1 MNLNY
6 TKELKIGNNTKRIE
20 SYSNTI
26 IVADHEEDGKNLLI
40 NINNPNGNAVL
51 DFSGANDY
59 IVLCYDSKEDL
70 KSRHYAINGKGRF
83 MIQTPYSTIHLVLF
97 NSINKIKEE
106 NND

>member
-6 TKELKIGNNTKRIE
+6 IEELKDVTPNKRIE
-20 SYSNTI
+20 YFGNTF
-26 IVADHEEDGKNLLI
+26 IVADHEEDGKNLFI
-40 NINNPNGNAVL
+40 NVTEPNGNTVL
-51 DFSGANDY
+51 DFSKANDY
-59 IVLCYDSKEDL
+59 MVLCYDPRGNLE
-70 KSRHYAINGKGRF
+70 SRHYAINGKGRF